1 MAHALSARTPFGPNV
16 RIALVTGVSLALLGA
31 VTIVLP
37 LQRLSAVTVPE
48 AATVQTFPKFRPA
61 HAAIPSAEAPAESSR
76 DTLIA
81 MTFDLLQALSKEPL
95 TAQQQTFTRSPAPV
109 GNPEV
114 VTTAAAARPADTPPA
129 APTTRVVRTTAI
141 TIRPATTPLV
151 IAPPEPI
158 PEATAVAT
166 ELDVAEPGPV
176 MSEPV
181 VVKAPVAVEKPTPA
195 ASSDP
200 DLRIVAGQ
208 GVNVRSGPGKSKEA
222 LFALPGGAE
231 VTIGANERGW
241 LEITDDQGRT
251 GWVYKDYLLS
261 P

>member
-37 LQRLSAVTVPE
+37 LQRLSAVTSPE
-48 AATVQTFPKFRPA
+48 AAAFQTFPKFKPA
-61 HAAIPSAEAPAESSR
+61 NAAIPSADEPAEPSH
-76 DTLIA
+76 DQLIA

-95 TAQQQTFTRSPAPV
+95 TAQQQTFTRTPAPE

-114 VTTAAAARPADTPPA
+114 VTTAAAARPADTPPT

-141 TIRPATTPLV
+141 TIRPNLAPV

-166 ELDVAEPGPV
+166 ELDVAETAPPAV
-176 MSEPV
+176 ESV
-181 VVKAPVAVEKPTPA
+181 VVKEPTPVA
-195 ASSDP
+195 SSNP

-208 GVNVRSGPGKSKEA
+208 GVNVRSGPGKSKEK

-231 VTIGANERGW
+231 VRIGASERGW
-241 LEITDDQGRT
+241 YEVTDDQGRT